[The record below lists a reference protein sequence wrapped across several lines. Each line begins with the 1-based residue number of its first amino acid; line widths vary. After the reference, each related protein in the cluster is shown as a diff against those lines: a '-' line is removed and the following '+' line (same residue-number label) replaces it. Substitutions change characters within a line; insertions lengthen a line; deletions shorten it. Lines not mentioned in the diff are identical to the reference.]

1 MEASH
6 FDEQTAYAAV
16 NCIRLDDQKPHIY
29 KTNDGGKSWKEIV
42 NGLPNDPINVVRE
55 DPYRKGMLYAGSERA
70 VYVSL
75 DEGEHWQ
82 SLRLNM
88 PATSIRDLVI
98 KDNDIVVGTHG
109 RSFWILDNI
118 APLRELNT
126 IVYNNPI
133 TLHRPSSAWR
143 VRWSMYT
150 DTPVPQEE
158 AAGENPPDGAII
170 DYYINQNITDDITLE
185 ISDSKG
191 NLVRKFSSA
200 DKPYMKPQ
208 DNIPDYW
215 VRPQEMLSKTKGAH
229 RFIWDLHYTP
239 VDVTPTYPIGAV
251 YQKTAPNTNSPWVM
265 PGTYTVKLLAN
276 GQTLSQQLIVK
287 MDPRVKTSVIDLQLQ
302 FDWTKKLY
310 DLRKKVRSIITK
322 DASLN
327 KEKSNIDSQLASII
341 DLLQDADN
349 KPTTQAL
356 DAATVLIANANKWIS
371 VAGK

>member
-1 MEASH
+1 
-6 FDEQTAYAAV
+6 
-16 NCIRLDDQKPHIY
+16 
-29 KTNDGGKSWKEIV
+29 
-42 NGLPNDPINVVRE
+42 
-55 DPYRKGMLYAGSERA
+55 
-70 VYVSL
+70 
-75 DEGEHWQ
+75 
-82 SLRLNM
+82 
-88 PATSIRDLVI
+88 
-98 KDNDIVVGTHG
+98 
-109 RSFWILDNI
+109 
-118 APLRELNT
+118 
-126 IVYNNPI
+126 
-133 TLHRPSSAWR
+133 
-143 VRWSMYT
+143 
-150 DTPVPQEE
+150 
-158 AAGENPPDGAII
+158 
-170 DYYINQNITDDITLE
+170 
-185 ISDSKG
+185 
-191 NLVRKFSSA
+191 
-200 DKPYMKPQ
+200 
-208 DNIPDYW
+208 
-215 VRPQEMLSKTKGAH
+215 MLSKTKGAH

-239 VDVTPTYPIGAV
+239 VDVPPTYPIGAV